1 MGSSR
6 SQRHHSNP
14 KMLLKNFCD
23 DDGLLWMGER
33 TGGEIKHIAPSNA
46 FVINDLNTSY
56 LFPRGLR
63 NEEKFLGAIKKS
75 DQYERLLSQIESEA
89 APVVQR
95 VIEQARHKRCP
106 QLSGEDDKKLKRF
119 ILAMARRTPESQK
132 RIAADKDADEVV
144 WNILKKMEAKK
155 GNLPDRDVFER
166 NPFVAEVKEMVIA
179 NASAMYA
186 AGDHPRER
194 DREEQFCCKTGLYI
208 VVICMPKR
216 GFVIGSHGLAIV
228 QSTYGNDP
236 AEGCWLPIAHDVA
249 VRPTLF
255 PDNRVGGKLL
265 PLDHSNDHIIKN
277 INNASTAQSQRIA
290 GRSKALVYALI
301 KEWQKRKN
309 AV

>member
-6 SQRHHSNP
+6 SQQHHSNP

-33 TGGEIKHIAPSNA
+33 TGGEIKHIAPKKA
-46 FVINDLNTSY
+46 FIINDLNTSY
-56 LFPRGLR
+56 IFPRGPR
-63 NEEKFLGAIKKS
+63 NEEEFRGSIKKS
-75 DQYERLLSQIESEA
+75 DQYERILSQIESEA

-95 VIEQARHKRCP
+95 VIEQARHKRFP

-132 RIAADKDADEVV
+132 RIAADKDANDVV
-144 WNILKKMEAKK
+144 WSILEMEAEK
-155 GNLPDRDVFER
+155 GNIPELPGRDVFDR
-166 NPFVAEVKEMVIA
+166 DPFVAEVKKKVIA
-179 NASAMYA
+179 SASAKYA

-194 DREEQFCCKTGLYI
+194 DREEQFCRETGLYFA
-208 VVICMPKR
+208 VICMPKR
-216 GFVIGSHGLAIV
+216 EFVIGSHGLAIV

-249 VRPTLF
+249 VKPTSF
-255 PDNRVGGKLL
+255 PDREYLL
-265 PLDHSNDHIIKN
+265 PLDRSYDRIIKS

-290 GRSKALVYALI
+290 ARSKALVYALI
-301 KEWQKRKN
+301 KEWQKKN